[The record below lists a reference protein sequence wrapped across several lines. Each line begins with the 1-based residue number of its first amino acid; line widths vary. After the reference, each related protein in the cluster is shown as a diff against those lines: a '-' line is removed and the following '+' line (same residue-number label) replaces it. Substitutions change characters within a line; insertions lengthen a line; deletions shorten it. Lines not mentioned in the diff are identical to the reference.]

1 VLPHCLHCLN
11 KAYDDMERDRI
22 DLVVN
27 METTAGLFNGNTRNE
42 LLNRKLLAAQSENG
56 KSFWFERGHRH
67 MT

>member
-1 VLPHCLHCLN
+1 
-11 KAYDDMERDRI
+11 MERDRI